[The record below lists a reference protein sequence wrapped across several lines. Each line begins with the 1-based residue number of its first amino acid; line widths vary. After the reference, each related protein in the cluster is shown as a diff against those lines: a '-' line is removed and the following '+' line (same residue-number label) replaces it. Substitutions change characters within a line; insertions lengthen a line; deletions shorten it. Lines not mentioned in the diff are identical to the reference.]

1 MRNVIKNLKVFF
13 AQNDISSK
21 DCLCTGYVAYNIN
34 RTEQSSLETC
44 TRQDRMS
51 AEANNVLFQ
60 NGNIVGPCAYHHLV
74 WHLIGSV
81 PTNLSGSL
89 DCQWEI
95 LKHYN
100 GILDIQGS
108 QCTCKNGAHEKRFI
122 FEQTQDS
129 IIINLNPF
137 WHSTFVESNNN
148 GNNNNNNGKNENQL
162 ITDSSVPTVHENPFQ
177 GCGIYKEYND
187 LLHLKGAHECH
198 TVDHVLATL
207 HALHEHPH
215 GAQCMRN
222 VIENLKVFF
231 AHNISSKD
239 CLCTGYVAYN
249 INRTEQNSL
258 KTCTHQDRMSA
269 EANNILFQNGNS
281 VGPCA
286 YHHLVWHLIGSVPTN
301 LSGSLDCQWE
311 ILKHYNGIL
320 DIRGSQCTCKNVTYE
335 CTKALTI
342 GILAYGLK
350 QANTEA
356 GDCQPGSKDHVAS
369 EALVINM
376 CNTLEP
382 HNWKE
387 GQHVMSVCDS
397 VPLYTP
403 VATFFDGKYSSQGGL
418 AGIFVG
424 CLENGFKMIVQECD
438 RNITVIHITT
448 GGHFLMDPR
457 SYSIVN

>member
-1 MRNVIKNLKVFF
+1 MTSI
-13 AQNDISSK
+13 
-21 DCLCTGYVAYNIN
+21 
-34 RTEQSSLETC
+34 
-44 TRQDRMS
+44 
-51 AEANNVLFQ
+51 
-60 NGNIVGPCAYHHLV
+60 
-74 WHLIGSV
+74 
-81 PTNLSGSL
+81 
-89 DCQWEI
+89 
-95 LKHYN
+95 
-100 GILDIQGS
+100 
-108 QCTCKNGAHEKRFI
+108 GAHP
-122 FEQTQDS
+122 
-129 IIINLNPF
+129 LNPV
-137 WHSTFVESNNN
+137 STKHTTN
-148 GNNNNNNGKNENQL
+148 
-162 ITDSSVPTVHENPFQ
+162 TATPAPT
-177 GCGIYKEYND
+177 K
-187 LLHLKGAHECH
+187 
-198 TVDHVLATL
+198 ATL
-207 HALHEHPH
+207 TTL
-215 GAQCMRN
+215 
-222 VIENLKVFF
+222 V
-231 AHNISSKD
+231 
-239 CLCTGYVAYN
+239 
-249 INRTEQNSL
+249 NSIMME
-258 KTCTHQDRMSA
+258 T
-269 EANNILFQNGNS
+269 
-281 VGPCA
+281 P
-286 YHHLVWHLIGSVPTN
+286 
-301 LSGSLDCQWE
+301 
-311 ILKHYNGIL
+311 
-320 DIRGSQCTCKNVTYE
+320 SQVMVTYE